1 LLKKQSSIA
10 VYRLPTKKNKLLFS
24 VSVCSKQ
31 IEVYCFRFPFAANKR
46 KLPFSLSFVFRIGIY
61 MLPFKLTV
69 YIYAAVSNGKRK
81 PNRFSLVRLSLLIVQ
96 TELSNLSVCCRRT
109 KRKLSICKRI
119 CPSIHNTKHIWKICT
134 ILP

>member
-1 LLKKQSSIA
+1 
-10 VYRLPTKKNKLLFS
+10 LFS
-24 VSVCSKQ
+24 V
-31 IEVYCFRFPFAANKR
+31 YT
-46 KLPFSLSFVFRIGIY
+46 Y
-61 MLPFKLTV
+61 MLPFKFTE
-69 YIYAAVSNGKRK
+69 YIYAAVSNGKQK

-96 TELSNLSVCCRRT
+96 TELSNLSFCCRRT